1 MENANTLVGAL
12 RRSIPLWILIF
23 GHVFSGLFLRNLGE
37 GLGEIDEVSV
47 RNIAMTLENTSHLL
61 LHWLL
66 PPLAL
71 LVLVTQVR
79 IVMGKRTRW
88 VIDLLGVLLLLR
100 CIFQFV
106 LLNLLLL
113 SHLKAGGLLLLQLL
127 LFIPIIT
134 VAFGWLYWRLD
145 TAARAKGQAHIQ
157 FAEEMGE
164 LDPFDYYHIAAM
176 TLLQFEPSGA
186 TPLSRLMKTLF
197 LIHGIMMLDLVALAL
212 SRAIGLASG
221 G

>member
-1 MENANTLVGAL
+1 M
-12 RRSIPLWILIF
+12 
-23 GHVFSGLFLRNLGE
+23 
-37 GLGEIDEVSV
+37 
-47 RNIAMTLENTSHLL
+47 
-61 LHWLL
+61 

-71 LVLVTQVR
+71 LVLVAQVR

-88 VIDLLGVLLLLR
+88 VLDLLGGLLLLR
-100 CIFQFV
+100 CSFQFV
-106 LLNLLLL
+106 ILNLLLL
-113 SHLKAGGLLLLQLL
+113 SHLKTGGLLLLQLL
-127 LFIPIIT
+127 LFIPVIT

-145 TAARAKGQAHIQ
+145 TAARAKGQAHIR
-157 FAEEMGE
+157 FNEEMGS
-164 LDPFDYYHIAAM
+164 LDPFDYYHVSAM

-197 LIHGIMMLDLVALAL
+197 VVHGIMMLDLVALTL

>member
-1 MENANTLVGAL
+1 M
-12 RRSIPLWILIF
+12 PLWILIS

-37 GLGEIDEVSV
+37 GFGGIDEVSV
-47 RNIAMTLENTSHLL
+47 RNIAMAIKNIHQLFI
-61 LHWLL
+61 HWLL

-71 LVLVTQVR
+71 LVFVAQVR

-88 VIDLLGVLLLLR
+88 IIDLLGGLLILR
-100 CIFQFV
+100 CALQFV
-106 LLNLLLL
+106 ILNLLLL

-127 LFIPIIT
+127 LFIPVIT

-145 TAARAKGQAHIQ
+145 TAARAKGQAHIR
-157 FAEEMGE
+157 FAEEMGA
-164 LDPFDYYHIAAM
+164 LDTFDYYHVSAM

-197 LIHGIMMLDLVALAL
+197 VIHGIMMLDLVALTL